1 MKLGKVF
8 EQPSNDEFVAMLD
21 SEQSGERLLFSY
33 LELDPDGGTPDS
45 DRHRIIARVKKIHKE
60 NPLLSRDQAG
70 VSASVDMDLP
80 TGYSQRFTYG
90 WVKCSVVGEMTPGG
104 YLDMNRRVVPPNAEV
119 HTPSAETL
127 QSLFFSSDPSYLPL
141 GTIDMFGDEAI
152 EKIPVTVDGDTMATK
167 HFCVFG
173 MTGTGKTNTSARII
187 EEYLSRGQRVIVFD
201 PHDDY
206 TNLDN
211 YINLFREKGDEYDIN
226 YSAPIGYS
234 DIVRAVENEYDI
246 RTNLNRHEN
255 EEDEVAE
262 ATLERI
268 LRTASVIHENTP
280 ARNFLSRD
288 GADPRNELSEQIVD
302 AISESDDLGSLL
314 QNPGVREGAA
324 FPELR
329 SYESTGFT
337 INLLQAFYGKEFT
350 SAGREWLAG
359 NINQPGGGIDYL
371 QNIDDAAHGFSQGA
385 ESWER
390 NMISRVRDGISSI
403 EAAYH
408 EARLAG
414 AHPFDLEDLAESV
427 VDRDECRDEPV
438 FRLSLSDLSA
448 KLRKVTVYGVVEYLF
463 RRYKYG
469 EYRVR
474 ESEAGPA
481 NALPVLFVLEEA
493 RSLIPNTSSESDDV
507 AGNLARSAMRR
518 IANEGRK
525 FSLGFGVVS
534 QKPSTVDQEV
544 ASQANTFILHQLKSP
559 DDQRY
564 VRKVTESMAEEE
576 LDMIPSLGTGRAVVS
591 GLAVQ
596 SPVLLDVSFRHS
608 EEGIEAPTPIRDTI
622 GEAVMEA
629 RDRLGNPEN
638 ETD

>member
-33 LELDPDGGTPDS
+33 LELDPDGGIPDS
-45 DRHRIIARVKKIHKE
+45 DQHRIIARVKKIHKE

-70 VSASVDMDLP
+70 VSASVDMELP

-90 WVKCSVVGEMTPGG
+90 WVKCAVVGEMTPGG

-119 HTPSAETL
+119 HTPSVDTI
-127 QSLFFSSDPSYLPL
+127 QSLFFNSDPSHLPI
-141 GTIDMFGDEAI
+141 GTIDMFGDKSI
-152 EKIPVTVDGDTMATK
+152 EEIPVTVNGDTMATK

-173 MTGTGKTNTSARII
+173 MTGTGKTNTAARLM
-187 EEYLSRGQRVIVFD
+187 EEYLSRGQKVIIFD

-211 YINLFREKGDEYDIN
+211 YINLFRDKEDNKDIR
-226 YSAPIGYS
+226 YSAPIEYS
-234 DIVRAVENEYDI
+234 NIVQEVQREIDVRANPGQSEG
-246 RTNLNRHEN
+246 
-255 EEDEVAE
+255 E
-262 ATLERI
+262 AALERT
-268 LRTASVIHENTP
+268 LRTASVIHENIP
-280 ARNFLSRD
+280 ARSFLGREGSS
-288 GADPRNELSEQIVD
+288 PKQEVSEEIVE
-302 AISESDDLGSLL
+302 AISESDSLRAL
-314 QNPGVREGAA
+314 IQNPGVREGSA

-329 SYESTGFT
+329 NYESTGFT

-350 SAGREWLAG
+350 AAGRDWLSDNIDQAG
-359 NINQPGGGIDYL
+359 AGIDYL
-371 QNIDDAAHGFSQGA
+371 QNIDDAAGRRAHGA
-385 ESWER
+385 DTWVD
-390 NMISRVRDGISSI
+390 NMISRVRDGIDAI
-403 EAAYH
+403 EAAYR
-408 EARLAG
+408 EALQAG
-414 AHPFDLEDLAESV
+414 AHPFDLANLAESV
-427 VDRDECRDEPV
+427 VDREECREEPV

-448 KLRKVTVYGVVEYLF
+448 KLRKVTVYGIVEYLF
-463 RRYKYG
+463 RRFKYG

-474 ESEAGPA
+474 GNEDGPA
-481 NALPVLFVLEEA
+481 NALPTLFVLEEA

-518 IANEGRK
+518 IAYEGRK
-525 FSLGFGVVS
+525 FSLGFGLVS

-559 DDQRY
+559 DDQQY

-608 EEGIEAPTPIRDTI
+608 EEGVEAPTPIQDTI
-622 GEAVMEA
+622 GEAVMNA
-629 RDRLGNPEN
+629 RDRLGNSE
-638 ETD
+638 D